1 MQEKTERY
9 TRYSVWI
16 PEKPT
21 MRKGSESKVLIWE
34 HRGPT
39 VGGKVVHG
47 EEKASF
53 KKEFTKKPG
62 TQWAYRVRN
71 L

>member
-1 MQEKTERY
+1 
-9 TRYSVWI
+9 
-16 PEKPT
+16 
-21 MRKGSESKVLIWE
+21 MRKESESKVLIWE

-53 KKEFTKKPG
+53 KKEYTKKPG